1 MKILIT
7 APGQF
12 TCNGDD
18 PKTGCYYNCEP
29 AAEGTAAQNK
39 TWHSLLQV
47 YWSSGCHSYKARSFE
62 HFRALI
68 KLFLGA
74 GMEKFCNLV
83 NIDGTPCPEGREDYR
98 LKSWRDYT
106 KKERMETIDRLIAEM
121 IQAGVNT
128 KKFNEILDQLE
139 KNSMKIAG

>member
-1 MKILIT
+1 VTVLIT

-29 AAEGTAAQNK
+29 ADEGTDAQRR
-39 TWHSLLQV
+39 TFFALAQE
-47 YWSSGCHSYKARSFE
+47 YWRTGCHSYNARSFD
-62 HFRALI
+62 HFYYLL
-68 KLFLGA
+68 KLYIGV
-74 GMEKFCNLV
+74 GMEKFCNLA
-83 NIDGTPCPEGREDYR
+83 NADGTPCPEGRVDYR
-98 LKSWRDYT
+98 IKSFKKYT

-139 KNSMKIAG
+139 KNSMKVAG